1 MQFTYAALAVLATT
15 VLADSTVYMTEE
27 VTITSCA
34 SSVTVS
40 TSNTSKKHINDEN
53 PS

>member
-27 VTITSCA
+27 VTITSCGP
-34 SSVTVS
+34 SVTVS
-40 TSNTSKKHINDEN
+40 TSRASKQHISDEN
-53 PS
+53 HS